1 MHPALADHLNPGC
14 IELVERLN
22 ACHTDHRWAKFLG
35 KCNALS
41 EALNKCLAQEFEVRR
56 KQQLKEAR
64 ARRAHYEAKWKQM
77 DEEDRLHAEFEQA
90 QQARKQQG

>member
-1 MHPALADHLNPGC
+1 MHPALADHLNPGY
-14 IELVERLN
+14 
-22 ACHTDHRWAKFLG
+22 HRWAKFLG